1 MKDFLYTAFLFL
13 AATIIPLAAAE
24 PSPPPTAAQSNHTV
38 QPPAKNQIKVST
50 KSNEQQDTAAL
61 PVEYRGIGLGMNLN
75 AVKDALKA
83 DAVFGYRGE
92 RDVSLLPTENRSLIE
107 SAGSYFISRS
117 WFQFYE
123 DTLYTMIFKLNTDT
137 VDYYSVYS
145 KFCEKYGE
153 PVSINPQRAVW
164 ENEHTRVVIERPLIV
179 KYIDLT
185 IFNKLLSQSTT
196 EKAAVETNRQS
207 FIDGF

>member
-1 MKDFLYTAFLFL
+1 MKALPYAIFLIFIA
-13 AATIIPLAAAE
+13 IQPLAAAE
-24 PSPPPTAAQSNHTV
+24 SPTPIVGQSS
-38 QPPAKNQIKVST
+38 QDIPQSESENQIVSPT
-50 KSNEQQDTAAL
+50 KTSEQQDKTTL
-61 PVEYRGIGLGMNLN
+61 PAEYRSIKLGMGID
-75 AVKDALKA
+75 AVKDALKQ
-83 DAVFGYRGE
+83 DSVFGYRGE

-117 WFQFYE
+117 WFQFYK
-123 DTLYTMIFKLNTDT
+123 DNLYTMIFKLNTDT

-153 PVSINPQRAVW
+153 PASINPQRAVW
-164 ENEHTRVVIERPLIV
+164 EDEHTRVVIERPLIV

-185 IFNKLLSQSTT
+185 VFNELISQSTT
-196 EKAAVETNRQS
+196 EKAASETNRQN

>member
-1 MKDFLYTAFLFL
+1 MKVLPYAAFLIL
-13 AATIIPLAAAE
+13 TATLPLAAAE
-24 PSPPPTAAQSNHTV
+24 TFTSAAEQSGKAAQTSAENPAVT
-38 QPPAKNQIKVST
+38 PPAKTNG
-50 KSNEQQDTAAL
+50 QQAKAAL
-61 PVEYRGIGLGMNLN
+61 PAEYRSIQLGMGID
-75 AVKDALKA
+75 AVKEALKQ

-117 WFQFYE
+117 WFQFYK
-123 DTLYTMIFKLNTDT
+123 DNLYTMIFKLNTDT

-153 PVSINPQRAVW
+153 PASINPQRAVW
-164 ENEHTRVVIERPLIV
+164 EDEHTRVVIERPLIV

-185 IFNKLLSQSTT
+185 VFNELISQSTT
-196 EKAAVETNRQS
+196 EKAASETNRQN

>member
-1 MKDFLYTAFLFL
+1 MKALPYAIFLIFIA
-13 AATIIPLAAAE
+13 IQPLAAAE
-24 PSPPPTAAQSNHTV
+24 SPTPVVGQSN
-38 QPPAKNQIKVST
+38 QAAPQSESENQIASPT
-50 KSNEQQDTAAL
+50 KTSEQQDKTTL
-61 PVEYRGIGLGMNLN
+61 PAEYRSIKLGMGID
-75 AVKDALKA
+75 AVKDALKQ
-83 DAVFGYRGE
+83 DSVFGYRGE

-117 WFQFYE
+117 WFQFYK
-123 DTLYTMIFKLNTDT
+123 DNLYTMIFKLNTDT

-153 PVSINPQRAVW
+153 PASINPQRAVW
-164 ENEHTRVVIERPLIV
+164 EDEHTRIVIERPLIV

-185 IFNKLLSQSTT
+185 VFNELISQSTT
-196 EKAAVETNRQS
+196 EKAASETNRQN

>member
-1 MKDFLYTAFLFL
+1 MKYLLYTAFLFFAVTAL
-13 AATIIPLAAAE
+13 PLAAE
-24 PSPPPTAAQSNHTV
+24 SSTSPTAAQSDQTAQAPTGNQV
-38 QPPAKNQIKVST
+38 KQPMG
-50 KSNEQQDTAAL
+50 KSEKQEKTAL
-61 PVEYRGIGLGMNLN
+61 PAEYRSIRLGMDID
-75 AVKDALKA
+75 AVKEALKQ

-117 WFQFYE
+117 WFQFYK
-123 DTLYTMIFKLNTDT
+123 DNLYTMIFKLNTDT

-153 PVSINPQRAVW
+153 PASINPQRAVW
-164 ENEHTRVVIERPLIV
+164 EDEHTRVVIERPIIV

-185 IFNKLLSQSTT
+185 VFNELISQSTT
-196 EKAAVETNRQS
+196 EKAAAETNRQN

>member
-1 MKDFLYTAFLFL
+1 MKALLYTAFLIVTVIL
-13 AATIIPLAAAE
+13 PLAAAE
-24 PSPPPTAAQSNHTV
+24 TPAPAATTPTQASTTGQTK
-38 QPPAKNQIKVST
+38 KNGQTDKT
-50 KSNEQQDTAAL
+50 AL
-61 PVEYRGIGLGMNLN
+61 PAEYRSIKLGMNID
-75 AVKDALKA
+75 AVKEALKA

-117 WFQFYE
+117 WFQFYK
-123 DTLYTMIFKLNTDT
+123 DNLYTMIFKLNTDT

-153 PVSINPQRAVW
+153 PASINPQRAVW
-164 ENEHTRVVIERPLIV
+164 EDGHTRVVIERPLIV

-185 IFNKLLSQSTT
+185 VFNELISQSTT
-196 EKAAVETNRQS
+196 EKAAAETNRKN

>member
-1 MKDFLYTAFLFL
+1 MKVLPYAAFLIL
-13 AATIIPLAAAE
+13 TATLPLAAAE
-24 PSPPPTAAQSNHTV
+24 TFTSAAEQSGKAAQTSAENPAVTS
-38 QPPAKNQIKVST
+38 PAKTNG
-50 KSNEQQDTAAL
+50 QQVKAAL
-61 PVEYRGIGLGMNLN
+61 PDEYRSIRLGMGID
-75 AVKDALKA
+75 AVKEALKQ

-117 WFQFYE
+117 WFQFYK
-123 DTLYTMIFKLNTDT
+123 DNLYTMIFKLNTDT

-145 KFCEKYGE
+145 KFCEKYGD
-153 PVSINPQRAVW
+153 PASINPQRAVW

-185 IFNKLLSQSTT
+185 VFNELISQSTT
-196 EKAAVETNRQS
+196 EKAASETNRQN

>member
-1 MKDFLYTAFLFL
+1 MKALPYVIFLIFIA
-13 AATIIPLAAAE
+13 IQPLAAAE
-24 PSPPPTAAQSNHTV
+24 SPTPVVGQSNQDTP
-38 QPPAKNQIKVST
+38 QSESENQIVSPT
-50 KSNEQQDTAAL
+50 KTSEQQDKTTL
-61 PVEYRGIGLGMNLN
+61 PAEYRSIKLGMGID
-75 AVKDALKA
+75 AVKDALKQ
-83 DAVFGYRGE
+83 DSVFGYRGE

-117 WFQFYE
+117 WFQFYK
-123 DTLYTMIFKLNTDT
+123 DNLYTMIFKLNTDT

-153 PVSINPQRAVW
+153 PASINPQRAVW
-164 ENEHTRVVIERPLIV
+164 EDEHTRVVIERPLIV

-185 IFNKLLSQSTT
+185 VFNELISQSTT
-196 EKAAVETNRQS
+196 EKAASETNRQN

>member
-1 MKDFLYTAFLFL
+1 MKVLPYAAFLIL
-13 AATIIPLAAAE
+13 TATLPLAAAE
-24 PSPPPTAAQSNHTV
+24 TFTSAAEQSGKAAQTSAENPAVTS
-38 QPPAKNQIKVST
+38 PAKTNG
-50 KSNEQQDTAAL
+50 QQVKAAL
-61 PVEYRGIGLGMNLN
+61 PAEYRSIRLGMGID
-75 AVKDALKA
+75 AVKEALKQ

-117 WFQFYE
+117 WFQFYK
-123 DTLYTMIFKLNTDT
+123 DNLYTMIFKLNTDT

-153 PVSINPQRAVW
+153 PASINPQRAVW

-179 KYIDLT
+179 KYIDLMV
-185 IFNKLLSQSTT
+185 FNELISQSTT
-196 EKAAVETNRQS
+196 EKAASETNRQN

>member
-1 MKDFLYTAFLFL
+1 MKALLYTAFLIVT
-13 AATIIPLAAAE
+13 AIMPLAAAE
-24 PSPPPTAAQSNHTV
+24 APAPAATTPTQASSIGQTK
-38 QPPAKNQIKVST
+38 KNGQTDK
-50 KSNEQQDTAAL
+50 NAL
-61 PVEYRGIGLGMNLN
+61 PAEYRSIKLGMNID
-75 AVKDALKA
+75 AVKEALKA

-117 WFQFYE
+117 WFQFYK
-123 DTLYTMIFKLNTDT
+123 DNLYTMIFKLNTDT

-153 PVSINPQRAVW
+153 PASINPQRAVW
-164 ENEHTRVVIERPLIV
+164 EDGHTRVVIERPLIV

-185 IFNKLLSQSTT
+185 VFNELISQSTT
-196 EKAAVETNRQS
+196 EKAAAETNRQN